1 MRRMDSGKHGGR
13 EPKSASSTRERILLL
28 MKTRG
33 RMSASELA
41 AELKLTEMAIRRH
54 MYELEH
60 AGSVQTVA
68 IRQQVGRPLHKFELT
83 AGADELFP
91 KNYHALALDL
101 LTELDEDPETAGLI
115 DRMFEGRMRKLRDR
129 YLPRMKGLGLK
140 ERVEALAAIQN
151 EGGYMAQVEKD
162 GDSRYTLHE
171 YNCPITGVAGKY
183 GQACGCELALFRS
196 LLEVPVERTECLSK
210 GGSRCSYTIDGK
222 ANS

>member
-1 MRRMDSGKHGGR
+1 MDSDRQDGR

-33 RMSASELA
+33 RVSASELA

-68 IRQQVGRPLHKFELT
+68 VRQPMGRPLHKFELT
-83 AGADELFP
+83 AVADELFP

-129 YLPRMKGLGLK
+129 FLPRMQGLDLE
-140 ERVEALAAIQN
+140 ERVQALAAIQN
-151 EGGYMAQVEKD
+151 EGGYMAQVER
-162 GDSRYTLHE
+162 DSENRFTLHE

-183 GQACGCELALFRS
+183 EQACSCELALFRS
-196 LLEVPVERTECLSK
+196 LLEVPVERTECLAK
-210 GGSRCSYTIDGK
+210 GGGRCSYSIDGK
-222 ANS
+222 ASL